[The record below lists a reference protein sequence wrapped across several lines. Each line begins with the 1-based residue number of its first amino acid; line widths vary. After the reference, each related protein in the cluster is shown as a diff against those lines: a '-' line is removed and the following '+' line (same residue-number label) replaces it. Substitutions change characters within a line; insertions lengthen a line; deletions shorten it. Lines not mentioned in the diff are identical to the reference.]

1 METPVTT
8 YPRKFYKHA
17 SAFEADGAF
26 ALKLDERR
34 LKTPKGAAF
43 TAPTRA
49 LADAMVEEWNAQV
62 EHIIPT
68 RMPLTQFAFAA
79 IDATATKRE
88 EVVDYIAKFGET
100 DLCCHRAASPVELVA
115 HQDAHWSSLR
125 DWLHAHVGA
134 DLPVVIGVL
143 PADVP
148 QGELAKLRSA
158 ALALDDFRF
167 TALAQATGLAGSVII
182 GFAILHGKVTPTAA
196 FEAAALDELWSQQ
209 KWGADAEAQRRL
221 ARQKAEFEALAR
233 FMAALA

>member
-17 SAFEADGAF
+17 SAFEADGGF

-43 TAPTRA
+43 VAPTRA
-49 LADAMVEEWNAQV
+49 LADAMVDEWNAQG

-88 EVVDYIAKFGET
+88 DTADYIAKFGET
-100 DLCCHRAASPVELVA
+100 DLCCHRAASPADLVA
-115 HQDAHWSSLR
+115 HQDKHWSSLR
-125 DWLHAHVGA
+125 DWLHAFIGA
-134 DLPVVIGVL
+134 DLPVVTGIL
-143 PADVP
+143 PANVP
-148 QGELAKLRSA
+148 QGELAKLRAA
-158 ALALDDFRF
+158 ALALDDFRL
-167 TALAQATGLAGSVII
+167 TALAQATGLGGSAII
-182 GFAILHGKVTPTAA
+182 GFAVLHQKVTPTAA

-209 KWGADAEAQRRL
+209 KWGADAEAQARL
-221 ARQKAEFEALAR
+221 ERQRGEFDALAR
-233 FMAALA
+233 FIATLG

>member
-17 SAFEADGAF
+17 SVFDADGGF

-49 LADAMVEEWNAQV
+49 LADAMVEEWNAQG

-79 IDATATKRE
+79 IDATAPKRE
-88 EVVDYIAKFGET
+88 EVADYIAKFGET
-100 DLCCHRAASPVELVA
+100 DLCCHRAAAPADLVA
-115 HQDAHWSSLR
+115 HQDKHWSSLR
-125 DWLHAHVGA
+125 DWLHAFVGA
-134 DLPVVIGVL
+134 DLPVVTGIL

-148 QGELAKLRSA
+148 EGELAKLRAA
-158 ALALDDFRF
+158 ALALDDFRL
-167 TALAQATGLAGSVII
+167 TALAQAAGLGGSAIV
-182 GFAILHGKVTPTAA
+182 GFALLHGKVTPKAA
-196 FEAAALDELWSQQ
+196 FEAAALDDLWSQE
-209 KWGADAEAQRRL
+209 KWGADAEAQARL
-221 ARQKAEFEALAR
+221 ERQGREFEALAR
-233 FMAALA
+233 FIATLR